1 MKTLKAK
8 KQLLLNFIIF
18 LTIIFFFF
26 SLSRL
31 QTNKKIASH
40 LFISPNTT
48 TRIKKWLQSLRT
60 LGVRKV
66 GGIFFSCATTS
77 YG

>member
-18 LTIIFFFF
+18 LTIFFFF

-40 LFISPNTT
+40 LFISPTT
-48 TRIKKWLQSLRT
+48 TTGIQKWLQSLRT

>member
-18 LTIIFFFF
+18 LTIFFFF

-40 LFISPNTT
+40 LFISPTT
-48 TRIKKWLQSLRT
+48 TT
-60 LGVRKV
+60 
-66 GGIFFSCATTS
+66 GIQNGSNR
-77 YG
+77 